1 MNARETGKA
10 SFPGFFVFVLQI
22 AHLPDRT
29 NCDIFASRFS
39 SSDFPLIVMSCAE
52 NSFEF
57 DLRRNDHSSR
67 SN

>member
-1 MNARETGKA
+1 MNARETGNA
-10 SFPGFFVFVLQI
+10 SLPGFFVFQI
-22 AHLPDRT
+22 IHLPVPPF
-29 NCDIFASRFS
+29 CDILSSRFS